1 MKLPRLKRI
10 LTLLTS
16 VAIATTVLG
25 VPVFAEGEDPQYEKT
40 DSYVIN
46 YDGVDYGDY
55 EAQEP
60 FLYSSP
66 HRSSFKT
73 ASSNDFSPSTPI
85 FNLINTTKLPQGGTG
100 AYASIAAYCTDANTY
115 TQKNVNY
122 RRINLEDSTYF
133 DDDAAGRLRAIF
145 LHSFPYIT
153 DLYAIEDAV
162 NDWLT
167 KNPSELDQV
176 SGLTGAEVITA
187 TQYSIWLVANS
198 DTVSG
203 NAAYKKTVDV
213 SLKDLSDSVVY
224 PKSDSVD
231 GTEDARSTT
240 KNNIT
245 ALSAYLLALE
255 PEAPRQLAVSES
267 SFVSQSMTAS
277 MQENGKYSLTIH
289 AEVNTSVSDEDDLVL
304 TAIVGSKTVSTRLV
318 PGQKSYTLT
327 LTDVDTLEPVKLEIN
342 GTQTVSDVFLFDANG
357 GRDQAQTMIGYDG
370 SALPV
375 HAEAT
380 VEAEEQSRTLTF
392 YKTTVIQNDDG
403 TETRIPL
410 ENIIFDI
417 YRVADLDAFT
427 SGSIILPKN
436 PTAEDAQENYDL
448 VGTVSTGV
456 DGKAVWNLND
466 AGQADGVF
474 LVVERAHP
482 AIVDPADPFYVCV
495 PMTNSAGD
503 GWVYDV
509 VIEPKNDVVG
519 PPDIRKDVTQIGND
533 EDTFDVGEIH
543 TWIIRADIP
552 ADIAQG
558 KVYRI
563 EDALDYRLT
572 FRGNIRVAVAEITD
586 PAQDYSVLLTLNT
599 DYTLTA
605 SQATDPEDHTV
616 DSFSV
621 DLTPAGMAKLAATVG
636 TGDFE
641 DFEVRVFFDAVIN
654 SHATMGEDIPN
665 RATLDY
671 TNSVGFV
678 YHTVS
683 DEPVVYTGGVSIL
696 KYDAEN
702 PTKTLAGAVFQVAR
716 AATQDE
722 IDAGLARKLTIGGQE
737 TYVVFVQFY
746 TDAAL
751 TVKAD
756 TVTTGADG
764 TALIYGL
771 AYGEY
776 YLVETKAPEGYNLLS
791 QPLSMAIGET
801 SHLEDSSVRVAN
813 SSRLI
818 LPPTGG
824 IGTVV
829 FTAAGLVLVG
839 AAAALVVSRKK
850 ESR

>member
-10 LTLLTS
+10 LTLLLA
-16 VAIATTVLG
+16 VAMTATVLG
-25 VPVFAEGEDPQYEKT
+25 IPVFAEGDEPEYQQT

-66 HRSSFKT
+66 HRSSLTT
-73 ASSNDFSPSTPI
+73 ATSNNFSPSTPI
-85 FNLINTTKLPQGGTG
+85 FNLINTTKLGQSGTG
-100 AYASIAAYCTDANTY
+100 AYASIAAYCTDVNTY

-153 DLYAIEDAV
+153 DLSAIEAV
-162 NDWLT
+162 VNNWLEQ
-167 KNPSELDQV
+167 NSSELDKI

-198 DTVSG
+198 DDVSG
-203 NAAYKKTVDV
+203 NAAYTKTENV
-213 SLKDLSDSVVY
+213 SLNDLSNVVY

-231 GTEDARSTT
+231 GTEGARSTT

-245 ALSAYLLALE
+245 ALSAYLLDLE
-255 PEAPRQLAVSES
+255 PMAPQQLAVSES
-267 SFVSQSMTAS
+267 SFVSQSMSAV
-277 MQENGKYSLTIH
+277 MQENGKYTLTIH
-289 AEVNTSVSDEDDLVL
+289 AEVKTSVSDGDDLVL
-304 TAIVGSKTVSTRLV
+304 TAIAGSKTVSVRLV
-318 PGQKSYTLT
+318 SGQRNYTLT

-342 GTQTVSDVFLFDANG
+342 GTQAVSDVFLFDANG
-357 GRDQAQTMIGYDG
+357 GRNQAQTMIGYDG

-380 VEAEEQSRTLTF
+380 VEAAEQSRTLTF
-392 YKTTVIQNDDG
+392 YKTTVIQNDDC

-427 SGSIILPKN
+427 SGKVILPKN

-448 VGTVSTGV
+448 AGTVSTGA
-456 DGKAVWNLND
+456 DGKAVWDLNA

-474 LVVERAHP
+474 LVVERENP

-495 PMTNSAGD
+495 PMTNSTGD

-519 PPDIRKDVTQIGND
+519 PPDIHKDVTEIDND
-533 EDTFDVGEIH
+533 EDTFDVGEVH
-543 TWIIRADIP
+543 TWIIRAEIP

-563 EDALDYRLT
+563 EDDLDYRLT
-572 FRGNIRVAVAEITD
+572 FRGNIRVAVAGVTD
-586 PAQDYSVLLTLNT
+586 PAQTYAALLTLNT

-605 SQATDPEDHTV
+605 SQATDSEDHTI

-621 DLTPAGMAKLAATVG
+621 ELTPAGMEKLAATVG

-641 DFEVRVFFDAVIN
+641 DFEVRVFFDAIIN
-654 SHATMGEDIPN
+654 SNAILGEDIPN
-665 RATLDY
+665 QATLDY

-678 YHTVS
+678 YHSVS

-696 KYDAEN
+696 KYDAED

-716 AATQDE
+716 RAAQDE
-722 IDAGLARKLTIGGQE
+722 IDAGIARKLTIDGRE
-737 TYVVFVQFY
+737 TYVVFIEFY
-746 TDAAL
+746 TDAAM

-756 TVTTGADG
+756 SVTTGEDG

-771 AYGEY
+771 AYGDY
-776 YLVETKAPEGYNLLS
+776 YLVETKAPDGYNLLS
-791 QPLSMAIGET
+791 QPLPVTIGET
-801 SHLEDSSVRVAN
+801 SHLEASAIRVAN
-813 SSRLI
+813 SSKLI

-824 IGTVV
+824 IGTVA
-829 FTAAGLVLVG
+829 FTVAGLVLVG
-839 AAAALVVSRKK
+839 AAAALVVCRKK

>member
-289 AEVNTSVSDEDDLVL
+289 AEVNTSVSDGDDLVL
-304 TAIVGSKTVSTRLV
+304 TAIVGSKTVSTRL
-318 PGQKSYTLT
+318 
-327 LTDVDTLEPVKLEIN
+327 
-342 GTQTVSDVFLFDANG
+342 
-357 GRDQAQTMIGYDG
+357 
-370 SALPV
+370 
-375 HAEAT
+375 
-380 VEAEEQSRTLTF
+380 
-392 YKTTVIQNDDG
+392 
-403 TETRIPL
+403 
-410 ENIIFDI
+410 
-417 YRVADLDAFT
+417 
-427 SGSIILPKN
+427 
-436 PTAEDAQENYDL
+436 
-448 VGTVSTGV
+448 
-456 DGKAVWNLND
+456 
-466 AGQADGVF
+466 
-474 LVVERAHP
+474 
-482 AIVDPADPFYVCV
+482 
-495 PMTNSAGD
+495 
-503 GWVYDV
+503 
-509 VIEPKNDVVG
+509 
-519 PPDIRKDVTQIGND
+519 
-533 EDTFDVGEIH
+533 
-543 TWIIRADIP
+543 
-552 ADIAQG
+552 
-558 KVYRI
+558 
-563 EDALDYRLT
+563 
-572 FRGNIRVAVAEITD
+572 
-586 PAQDYSVLLTLNT
+586 
-599 DYTLTA
+599 
-605 SQATDPEDHTV
+605 
-616 DSFSV
+616 
-621 DLTPAGMAKLAATVG
+621 AA
-636 TGDFE
+636 
-641 DFEVRVFFDAVIN
+641 
-654 SHATMGEDIPN
+654 
-665 RATLDY
+665 
-671 TNSVGFV
+671 
-678 YHTVS
+678 
-683 DEPVVYTGGVSIL
+683 
-696 KYDAEN
+696 
-702 PTKTLAGAVFQVAR
+702 
-716 AATQDE
+716 
-722 IDAGLARKLTIGGQE
+722 
-737 TYVVFVQFY
+737 
-746 TDAAL
+746 
-751 TVKAD
+751 
-756 TVTTGADG
+756 
-764 TALIYGL
+764 
-771 AYGEY
+771 
-776 YLVETKAPEGYNLLS
+776 
-791 QPLSMAIGET
+791 
-801 SHLEDSSVRVAN
+801 
-813 SSRLI
+813 
-818 LPPTGG
+818 
-824 IGTVV
+824 
-829 FTAAGLVLVG
+829 
-839 AAAALVVSRKK
+839 
-850 ESR
+850 